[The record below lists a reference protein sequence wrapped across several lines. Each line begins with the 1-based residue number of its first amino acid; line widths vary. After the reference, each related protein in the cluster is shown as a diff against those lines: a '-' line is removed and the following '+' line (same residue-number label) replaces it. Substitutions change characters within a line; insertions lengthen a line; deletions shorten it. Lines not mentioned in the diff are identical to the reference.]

1 MARGEYVQIFII
13 ASPLFI
19 WASSRA
25 PTLEQ
30 SQSPALRRSTGAR
43 WICEERSLSRLR
55 RRTQSAQR
63 GATSLGIGE
72 LARYLAEQSTTECP
86 ATALAWYLGIKRI
99 LDVLVSSVALL
110 LSLPLLLFIAIAIK
124 LDSPGPVVFRQ
135 KRVRGS
141 QAPNS
146 PHPEQSVFDFFKFR
160 SMYVN
165 CDHEVHR
172 RYVTQYMNGH
182 AGANN
187 GSAHKPIYKMK
198 NDPRVT
204 RVGRFLRR
212 TSLDEL
218 PQLLNVLMGDMSLVG
233 PRPALPYE
241 VEQYDLRH
249 RQRLIPQ
256 AGLTGLWQVSGRTTL
271 SFEEMINLDVE
282 YAHKR
287 SLGLDLSILLRTI
300 PTILSRHGAW

>member
-1 MARGEYVQIFII
+1 M
-13 ASPLFI
+13 
-19 WASSRA
+19 
-25 PTLEQ
+25 
-30 SQSPALRRSTGAR
+30 
-43 WICEERSLSRLR
+43 
-55 RRTQSAQR
+55 
-63 GATSLGIGE
+63 SLGIGG
-72 LARYLAEQSTTECP
+72 LSQYLAEHSITKRS
-86 ATALAWYLGIKRI
+86 ATPLAWYLGVKR
-99 LDVLVSSVALL
+99 LGDVLVASIALL

-135 KRVRGS
+135 KRVRGNQDAS
-141 QAPNS
+141 S
-146 PHPEQSVFDFFKFR
+146 PHPEQNVFDFLKFR

-165 CDHEVHR
+165 CDHEIHR
-172 RYVTQYMNGH
+172 KYVTEYMNGH

-187 GSAHKPIYKMK
+187 GNAHKPLYKMK

-218 PQLLNVLMGDMSLVG
+218 PQLLNVLAGEMSLVG

-271 SFEEMINLDVE
+271 SFEEMIDLDVE

-287 SLGLDLSILLRTI
+287 CLGLDFKIALRTI